1 MSGRDRVGAMTTT
14 RTRITATALLL
25 PLAVGLAGCSS
36 DQAKANPQQ
45 TLSAAKK
52 KLDATP
58 GLHLVLTTDRLP
70 AGVNGLL
77 RAEGDATHD
86 PAFKGAI
93 KVSASG
99 VTADAKVIAAEGS
112 VYAVLP
118 FTTNYVQIRPN
129 DYGAPDPAALMD
141 TQHGLSSLL
150 TSSKNIA
157 AGKQQRDGSTV
168 LSTFSG
174 TVPGS
179 VVADVIP
186 SADAKASFDA
196 TFTVDDKDRLH
207 EAVLT
212 GPFYPQGGD
221 VTYTIDFS
229 HYGSSPTITAP

>member
-1 MSGRDRVGAMTTT
+1 MTTT
-14 RTRITATALLL
+14 RTRIAAAALLL
-25 PLAVGLAGCSS
+25 PLAAGVAGCSS
-36 DQAKANPQQ
+36 SDQATATPQQ

-52 KLDATP
+52 KLDATS
-58 GLHLVLTTDRLP
+58 GLHLVLSTDRLP
-70 AGVNGLL
+70 AGVSGLL

-99 VTADAKVIAAEGS
+99 VTADAKVIAAEGT

-118 FTTNYVQIRPN
+118 FTTHYVQIRPA

-141 TQHGLSSLL
+141 TRTGLSSLL
-150 TSSKNIA
+150 TASDNVK
-157 AGKQQRDGSTV
+157 AGKQQRDGSAV

-179 VVADVIP
+179 TVADVIP
-186 SADAKASFDA
+186 SADAKATFDA
-196 TFTVDDKDRLH
+196 TFTVDDQDRLH

-212 GPFYPQGGD
+212 GPFYPKGGD

-229 HYGSSPTITAP
+229 DYGSSPTITAP